1 MTPDLIKM
9 KKLVYFDD
17 NFGRHSCYN
26 HVIISIV
33 LCGTKTSMT
42 NVYFELL
49 IKDCNPGQA
58 RPPKIFILPFS
69 AQRG

>member
-1 MTPDLIKM
+1 MKM

-33 LCGTKTSMT
+33 FSGTKTSMT

-49 IKDCNPGQA
+49 IKDCNPRQD
-58 RPPKIFILPFS
+58 RHPNKFILKVT
-69 AQRG
+69 AQIE